1 MRRKGYRVAALLFL
15 IVAIP
20 SFFMFHSPAPPAN
33 AAVGDLYLELA
44 PSPLAPGVL
53 SFGVAGPAIPPT
65 GSMWHELYPA
75 FCTMQPQEGYG
86 DNGDGVVS
94 VCDAIQWGGVV
105 YHIDWVGP
113 TYHLMAVGTSA
124 DTYWEPADP
133 THNPG
138 NPVCESWQEV
148 HPEFGMLHH
157 IDDWQDANGTGV
169 VDACDMIAS
178 GGVLY
183 HVEEVSLNIRV
194 TPGGTPTEKSTWG
207 KIKSHL
213 WPF

>member
-1 MRRKGYRVAALLFL
+1 MRRKGYRVAAILFL

-20 SFFMFHSPAPPAN
+20 SFFLLHSPAPPAS

-53 SFGVAGPAIPPT
+53 NFGAVGPAIPPT

-75 FCTMQPQEGYG
+75 FCTTLPQEGYG
-86 DNGDGVVS
+86 DNGDSVVS

-113 TYHLMAVGTSA
+113 TYHLREVATSG

-133 THNPG
+133 THNPA

-148 HPEFGMLHH
+148 HPEFGTLHH
-157 IDDWQDANGTGV
+157 IDEWQDANGTGV
-169 VDACDMIAS
+169 VDACDVIAS
-178 GGVLY
+178 GGILY